1 LILLRVDAPGL
12 LYCHQNGLPNPN
24 NLLHLPV
31 VVSLTKPVARFQ
43 LSAFR
48 EAWCEAAN
56 GRTDLTSS
64 SKSHTLE
71 EGRAK
76 GHKYA

>member
-1 LILLRVDAPGL
+1 LTLLRVDAPEL

-31 VVSLTKPVARFQ
+31 AVSLTKPVARFQ
-43 LSAFR
+43 LSA
-48 EAWCEAAN
+48 N
-56 GRTDLTSS
+56 GRTDLIPS
-64 SKSHTLE
+64 SKSHTLQ

-76 GHKYA
+76 AHQYAESTRCR